1 MIKLYDKS
9 KNKISKS
16 KLKRRA
22 IFESSDIT
30 VDKRE
35 SKYDCSSATLAR
47 RVRIFFYTCM
57 LHWLYELILYNK
69 KRFKPGTN
77 PAIGLMLILILPLTQ
92 EVLCI

>member
-35 SKYDCSSATLAR
+35 SKYDCSTATLAR
-47 RVRIFFYTCM
+47 RVRTLVC
-57 LHWLYELILYNK
+57 
-69 KRFKPGTN
+69 
-77 PAIGLMLILILPLTQ
+77 
-92 EVLCI
+92 